1 MGCDRLRFDQGYVVN
16 EQAYDAFALA
26 GINARV
32 IPDLRQLF
40 GETENTSASLGTKCR
55 SLVLASALV
64 FLDGLC
70 VKTQLSVPIRLE
82 GIGDEAVVGV
92 DLHVA
97 PTRQL
102 GFILHPLD
110 MLAARRIG
118 LGSASLELALNFQSD
133 RQRHRCHQFDHQGRH
148 RCIDEL
154 AGN

>member
-1 MGCDRLRFDQGYVVN
+1 MEHKGTGSPAAHAHIGCDLLRFDQGYVVN

-32 IPDLRQLF
+32 IPDLQQLF

-70 VKTQLSVPIRLE
+70 VKTELSVPIRLE
-82 GIGDEAVVGV
+82 GIGDEADVGG

-97 PTRQL
+97 PTRPL
-102 GFILHPLD
+102 RVILHPL
-110 MLAARRIG
+110 
-118 LGSASLELALNFQSD
+118 
-133 RQRHRCHQFDHQGRH
+133 HV
-148 RCIDEL
+148 
-154 AGN
+154 

>member
-26 GINARV
+26 GINARF

-70 VKTQLSVPIRLE
+70 VQTQLSVPIRLE

-110 MLAARRIG
+110 MLAARRIA
-118 LGSASLELALNFQSD
+118 LGGRPPGPALTFTGD
-133 RQRHRCHQFDHQGRH
+133 PP
-148 RCIDEL
+148 
-154 AGN
+154 

>member
-1 MGCDRLRFDQGYVVN
+1 LG
-16 EQAYDAFALA
+16 
-26 GINARV
+26 
-32 IPDLRQLF
+32 QLF

-70 VKTQLSVPIRLE
+70 VKTELSVPIRLE

-110 MLAARRIG
+110 M
-118 LGSASLELALNFQSD
+118 
-133 RQRHRCHQFDHQGRH
+133 
-148 RCIDEL
+148 
-154 AGN
+154 